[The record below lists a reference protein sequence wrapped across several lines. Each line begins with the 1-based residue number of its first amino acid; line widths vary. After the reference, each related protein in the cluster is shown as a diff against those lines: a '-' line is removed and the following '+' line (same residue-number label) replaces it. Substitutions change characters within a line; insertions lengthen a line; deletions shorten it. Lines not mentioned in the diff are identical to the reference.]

1 MEHVFNSDQVVI
13 IYASSPILKV
23 GGGGGW
29 PRNPSKIDAPDCKH
43 VVLATIAIER
53 ILDAYHIGEYREV
66 NKKIKKFH
74 NL

>member
-13 IYASSPILKV
+13 TYASSPILKV
-23 GGGGGW
+23 CVGGGGW
-29 PRNPSKIDAPDCKH
+29 PRNPSKIDAPNCKH

-66 NKKIKKFH
+66 NKKILKIP
-74 NL
+74 